1 MNSQE
6 PFFYL
11 DNGILKVRILYP
23 NGTKY
28 DRTRWC
34 HAGFLQ
40 DVWYRGTRFS
50 EYERNRHGEQLKYY
64 ALVCE
69 KLFGKAPDEVLIYS
83 MPLGE
88 TI

>member
-50 EYERNRHGEQLKYY
+50 E
-64 ALVCE
+64 VSCS
-69 KLFGKAPDEVLIYS
+69 P
-83 MPLGE
+83 
-88 TI
+88 